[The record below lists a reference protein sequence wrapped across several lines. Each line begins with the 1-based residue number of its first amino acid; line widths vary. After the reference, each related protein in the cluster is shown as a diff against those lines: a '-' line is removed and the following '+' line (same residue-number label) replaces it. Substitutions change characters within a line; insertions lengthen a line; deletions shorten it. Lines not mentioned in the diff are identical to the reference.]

1 MNFVL
6 NTITREDEEQ
16 NDDWDNDDATV
27 VCMMLGYS
35 SGTALQANRP
45 GQSGIPSKPHVCRKY
60 KRNPV
65 GLINCRHDGRTL
77 KTVFIVKMFDR
88 DVTVDLLKTN
98 KTYDS

>member
-16 NDDWDNDDATV
+16 NDDWENDDATV

-45 GQSGIPSKPHVCRKY
+45 GQSGIPS
-60 KRNPV
+60 
-65 GLINCRHDGRTL
+65 
-77 KTVFIVKMFDR
+77 
-88 DVTVDLLKTN
+88 
-98 KTYDS
+98 